1 MLAGDRGF
9 CDRDR
14 GCRAQFPAKRLTSKL
29 AGLAATGAVRS
40 LEVAVLDQITG
51 EALPELPGGAAA
63 GIYPRAGNR
72 CRTAKGAESGR
83 AAGAGQ
89 AALPA
94 SWLED
99 VLTTTV

>member
-1 MLAGDRGF
+1 M
-9 CDRDR
+9 
-14 GCRAQFPAKRLTSKL
+14 
-29 AGLAATGAVRS
+29 RS

-72 CRTAKGAESGR
+72 CRTAKARKADEQLAR
-83 AAGAGQ
+83 GQ

>member
-1 MLAGDRGF
+1 MTAGVVLSFR
-9 CDRDR
+9 
-14 GCRAQFPAKRLTSKL
+14 QKRLTGKL

-40 LEVAVLDQITG
+40 LEVAVLDKITG

-94 SWLED
+94 SWL
-99 VLTTTV
+99 